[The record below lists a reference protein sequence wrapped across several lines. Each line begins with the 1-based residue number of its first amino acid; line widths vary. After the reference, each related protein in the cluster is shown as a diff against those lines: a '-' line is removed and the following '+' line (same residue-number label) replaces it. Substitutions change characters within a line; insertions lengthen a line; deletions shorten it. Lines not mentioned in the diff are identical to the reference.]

1 MGAAPSPTFL
11 LQSAPRRILAPMK
24 HDDRNLSVGARIK
37 FALLAALFGI
47 AAFLATAC
55 GGSRTDAAPG
65 DGAAPATDER
75 PDDAEFV
82 EADTPGYAPADAEF
96 VRDMIVHHEQA
107 LDMTALAPDRTDS
120 DDMRLLAQRIE
131 ETQEFEIDLMRRWLE
146 ERHEPAPEP
155 ASGADAHGGH
165 ERHTDHAGMV
175 GMAGM
180 ASPEQMT
187 ALADAEGEAFDR
199 MFLELMIRHHEGA
212 LIMVDELLET
222 ERGGRE
228 PQLFMMLSH
237 IDADQRAEIA
247 RMQRMLDQLNQT
259 GGSG

>member
-1 MGAAPSPTFL
+1 
-11 LQSAPRRILAPMK
+11 MK

-37 FALLAALFGI
+37 FALLAVLFGI
-47 AAFLATAC
+47 AAFLATGC
-55 GGSRTDAAPG
+55 GGSRADAAPG
-65 DGAAPATDER
+65 DGGVPVAAER
-75 PDDAEFV
+75 SDAAEVV
-82 EADTPGYAPADAEF
+82 EARTPGYAPADAEF
-96 VRDMIVHHEQA
+96 VRDMIVHHSQA

-120 DDMRLLAQRIE
+120 DDMHLLAQRIE

-146 ERHEPAPEP
+146 ERGELVPGKIH
-155 ASGADAHGGH
+155 GKWVHADH
-165 ERHTDHAGMV
+165 D

-180 ASPEQMT
+180 ASPEQM
-187 ALADAEGEAFDR
+187 ASLADAEGEGFDR

-222 ERGGRE
+222 ERGGKE

-247 RMQRMLDQLNQT
+247 RMQRMLDELDHMEQT
-259 GGSG
+259 GGNG

>member
-1 MGAAPSPTFL
+1 
-11 LQSAPRRILAPMK
+11 MK
-24 HDDRNLSVGARIK
+24 RDDRNLSVGARIK

-55 GGSRTDAAPG
+55 GASRADVAPG
-65 DGAAPATDER
+65 DGAAPA
-75 PDDAEFV
+75 A
-82 EADTPGYAPADAEF
+82 EADAPGYAPADAEF
-96 VRDMIVHHEQA
+96 VRDMIVHHRQA
-107 LDMTALAPDRTDS
+107 LDMTALAPDRTNS

-146 ERHEPAPEP
+146 DRDEPAPEP
-155 ASGADAHGGH
+155 TNGADAHGGH
-165 ERHTDHAGMV
+165 AGHAADHSGMA

-180 ASPEQMT
+180 ASPEQMA
-187 ALADAEGEAFDR
+187 ALAESEGTAFER

-212 LIMVDELLET
+212 LVMVDDLLET
-222 ERGGRE
+222 ERGGKE
-228 PQLFMMLSH
+228 PELFMMLSH

-259 GGSG
+259 GGNG